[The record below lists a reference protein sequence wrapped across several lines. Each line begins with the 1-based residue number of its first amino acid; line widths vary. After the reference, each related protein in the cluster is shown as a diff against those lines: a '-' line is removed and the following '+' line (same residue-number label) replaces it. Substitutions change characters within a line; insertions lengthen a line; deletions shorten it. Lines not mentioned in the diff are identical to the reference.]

1 MKIVVVGAGRIGSA
15 FAFRLRRAGHD
26 VVVVARGVRLDL
38 LRREGAIVSVS
49 GERAPVQV
57 VAALDV
63 SIPYDL
69 VLVTVLGHQVDS
81 LLPVLRASAGKTVM
95 FMFNT
100 FENID
105 RWRDAIGAGRFAF
118 GFPNIIAF
126 LVDGKLRSVVDGPGM
141 VTTLTSAPWAA
152 LFKQAGLP
160 TEVELDMNS
169 YLRSHVAFVVPTMV
183 AGLLTWQRR
192 TDLTWT
198 EASRLTGALKEGLS
212 LVQGLGHTPKPGFV
226 ALLAWLPSFVL
237 TPLLWVAGRTRAVKD
252 LGEFGPAEVRVLIDA
267 MADAAPGKATKLL
280 SIRP

>member
-1 MKIVVVGAGRIGSA
+1 
-15 FAFRLRRAGHD
+15 
-26 VVVVARGVRLDL
+26 
-38 LRREGAIVSVS
+38 
-49 GERAPVQV
+49 
-57 VAALDV
+57 
-63 SIPYDL
+63 
-69 VLVTVLGHQVDS
+69 
-81 LLPVLRASAGKTVM
+81 M

-105 RWRDAIGAGRFAF
+105 RWRDAIGAGRFAV

-169 YLRSHVAFVVPTMV
+169 YLRSHVAFVVPTTV

-226 ALLAWLPSFVL
+226 ALLALSCERN
-237 TPLLWVAGRTRAVKD
+237 TEGRTPRA
-252 LGEFGPAEVRVLIDA
+252 GEVRD
-267 MADAAPGKATKLL
+267 DG
-280 SIRP
+280 SF